1 MKLGI
6 VANAC
11 TPRRTDGFKF
21 NTNFGK
27 KRETVLTPTLT
38 SKCLKRKQDYL

>member
-1 MKLGI
+1 MKFGI

-11 TPRRTDGFKF
+11 TPRRTDGFKV

-27 KRETVLTPTLT
+27 SETVLTPILP